1 MMDKLLID
9 FKVPWKGLRHIF
21 LGGSPVPKILVEKA
35 LMKYWPINV
44 VYGSTETAS
53 MITVCSMKN
62 LEQHGVSAG
71 IPLEGVKL
79 RIEKQSN
86 RLLTYGRIV
95 IESKSVAVSYF
106 NVNNKIE
113 KDLGGGI
120 YRSMDLGRID
130 KNGNLYISG
139 RMDDI
144 IISGGENIS
153 LPEIDNLLNE
163 NKELANCKTIGI
175 NDNKWG
181 QSYIII
187 TDNEKKDIAK
197 KIKDFLTER
206 VAKFK
211 LPHEVVIVDKIPV
224 NELGK
229 LNKNELKK
237 TLKFDFL

>member
-1 MMDKLLID
+1 
-9 FKVPWKGLRHIF
+9 
-21 LGGSPVPKILVEKA
+21 
-35 LMKYWPINV
+35 
-44 VYGSTETAS
+44 
-53 MITVCSMKN
+53 
-62 LEQHGVSAG
+62 
-71 IPLEGVKL
+71 
-79 RIEKQSN
+79 
-86 RLLTYGRIV
+86 
-95 IESKSVAVSYF
+95 
-106 NVNNKIE
+106 
-113 KDLGGGI
+113 
-120 YRSMDLGRID
+120 MDLGRID

-153 LPEIDNLLNE
+153 LPEIENLLNE